1 MYVYEPGSGF
11 KGEAK
16 LVTQGFEWSDIS
28 CSKASEVQFDLITQ
42 TSQVKI
48 EDKLQPSAIED
59 FSPTPRYVKL
69 LFSSVFK

>member
-11 KGEAK
+11 KEEAR

-28 CSKASEVQFDLITQ
+28 CSQTSEVQFDSIMQ

-48 EDKLQPSAIED
+48 EDKLEPSPIED
-59 FSPTPRYVKL
+59 FTPTPRYVKL
-69 LFSSVFK
+69 LVSSVF